1 MCSFIPVSD
10 TPNGSASSQIVAL
23 LDATRGIPP
32 RGRWVDAAAELANPF
47 GESGCRVARSLT
59 FERRTFRGRRRADT
73 SSTVTTKAAAEQ
85 ARR

>member
-47 GESGCRVARSLT
+47 GENGCRVARSLT
-59 FERRTFRGRRRADT
+59 FGAVDVSWTSPRRHVFHSDNQ
-73 SSTVTTKAAAEQ
+73 SSG
-85 ARR
+85 